1 MIKYYLTTRFG
12 HFFLN
17 VYETGFDKGLLSE
30 SGSTIFE
37 GDFYMKVRKRLLG
50 ALGLSTALMLA
61 ACGGGDD
68 KASEDGKVTLNF
80 WTFGA
85 TNYESLAEEYEKEH
99 PNVDIKLKTS
109 ELGDHHNSLF
119 TSISAGTGAP
129 DLAMIEVD
137 QLDRYRE
144 AQERFVNLYDLG
156 AEEVQGE
163 YLDWKWNMAESTDG
177 DFLFGLPTDIGPK
190 AMYYHTG
197 VFENANLPTDPDKVS
212 EMITTPKQLEEAA
225 QQVLD
230 ETGKPMVDSM
240 EMAYRANMDALE
252 KSYFNK
258 DGELIID
265 QPDNEVKDAYDYA
278 VSLHEKGYVGSYEM
292 WTPEWA
298 SALNKGDFAV
308 EMAPAWL
315 KGYMTEN
322 APEGKGNWRVATLP
336 SEFAGNWGGSY
347 VAIPKETE
355 NKEEAYEFAKWLVS
369 PENQLK
375 SFEESGLF
383 PSAPSVYEMDEFK
396 NNEDEYFGG
405 QNTASTFAEAAKEIP
420 AVYKGPKYVTVNN
433 EVLTALRNV
442 QEGADPEKEW
452 KAAVKRIEGLVKR

>member
-1 MIKYYLTTRFG
+1 MKG
-12 HFFLN
+12 KKKFLA
-17 VYETGFDKGLLSE
+17 GLLLGTSL
-30 SGSTIFE
+30 
-37 GDFYMKVRKRLLG
+37 LLG
-50 ALGLSTALMLA
+50 A
-61 ACGGGDD
+61 CNGGGDE
-68 KASEDGKVTLNF
+68 SSGDGKVTLDF

-85 TNYESLAEEYEKEH
+85 TNYESLAEEYMKDNPDVEI
-99 PNVDIKLKTS
+99 NVKTS

-156 AEEVQGE
+156 ADEVQGD
-163 YLDWKWNMAESTDG
+163 YLDWKWNVAESTDG

-190 AMYYHTG
+190 AMYFNVN
-197 VFENANLPTDPDKVS
+197 VFEEAGLPTEPEKVQ
-212 EMITTPKQLEEAA
+212 EMISSPDQFADAA
-225 QQVLD
+225 KTVLD

-252 KSYFNK
+252 KSYFNEK
-258 DGELIID
+258 DELIIGKEG
-265 QPDNEVKDAYDYA
+265 NEVKDAYDYA
-278 VSLHEKGYVGSYEM
+278 VSLYEKGYVGNYEM

-298 SALNKGDFAV
+298 TALNKGDFAV

-322 APEGKGNWRVATLP
+322 APEGKGNWRVSTLP

-347 VAIPKETE
+347 VTIPAETE
-355 NKEEAYEFAKWLVS
+355 HSEEAYAFAKWLVS

-383 PSAPSVYEMDEFK
+383 PSAPSVYEMDEFV

-405 QNTASTFAEAAKEIP
+405 QNTAATFAEAAKEIP
-420 AVYKGPKYVTVNN
+420 AVYKGPKYVTVND

-452 KAAVKRIEGLVKR
+452 KDAVKRIEGLVKR

>member
-1 MIKYYLTTRFG
+1 MKSKKK
-12 HFFLN
+12 FLA
-17 VYETGFDKGLLSE
+17 GLLLGTSL
-30 SGSTIFE
+30 
-37 GDFYMKVRKRLLG
+37 LLG
-50 ALGLSTALMLA
+50 A
-61 ACGGGDD
+61 CNGGGDE
-68 KASEDGKVTLNF
+68 SSGDGKVTLDF

-85 TNYESLAEEYEKEH
+85 TNYESLAEEYMKDNPDVEI
-99 PNVDIKLKTS
+99 NVKTS

-156 AEEVQGE
+156 ADEVQGD
-163 YLDWKWNMAESTDG
+163 YLDWKWNVAESTDG

-190 AMYYHTG
+190 AMYFNVN
-197 VFENANLPTDPDKVS
+197 VFEEAGLPTEPEKVQ
-212 EMITTPKQLEEAA
+212 EMISSPDQFADAA
-225 QQVLD
+225 KTVLD

-252 KSYFNK
+252 KSYFNEK
-258 DGELIID
+258 DELIIGEEG
-265 QPDNEVKDAYDYA
+265 NEVKDAYDYA
-278 VSLHEKGYVGSYEM
+278 VSLYEKGYVGNYEM

-298 SALNKGDFAV
+298 TALNKGDFAV

-322 APEGKGNWRVATLP
+322 APEGKGNWRVSTLP

-347 VAIPKETE
+347 VTIPAETE
-355 NKEEAYEFAKWLVS
+355 HSEEAYAFAKWLVS

-383 PSAPSVYEMDEFK
+383 PSAPSVYEMDEFV

-405 QNTASTFAEAAKEIP
+405 QNTAATFAEAAKEIP
-420 AVYKGPKYVTVNN
+420 AVYKGPKYVTVND

-452 KAAVKRIEGLVKR
+452 KDAVKRIEGLVKR

>member
-1 MIKYYLTTRFG
+1 MKG
-12 HFFLN
+12 KKKFLS
-17 VYETGFDKGLLSE
+17 VLL
-30 SGSTIFE
+30 
-37 GDFYMKVRKRLLG
+37 
-50 ALGLSTALMLA
+50 LSTALVLA
-61 ACGGGDD
+61 ACNGGGEE
-68 KASEDGKVTLNF
+68 SSGDGKVKLNF

-85 TNYESLAEEYEKEH
+85 TNYQSLAEEYMKEN
-99 PNVDIKLKTS
+99 PDVEINVKTS

-156 AEEVQGE
+156 AEEVQSD

-190 AMYYHTG
+190 AMYYNVD
-197 VFENANLPTDPDKVS
+197 VFEEANLPTEPEKVK
-212 EMITTPKQLEEAA
+212 EMISSPDQFADAA
-225 QQVLD
+225 KTVLD

-252 KSYFNK
+252 KSYFNEK
-258 DGELIID
+258 DELIID
-265 QPDNEVKDAYDYA
+265 QEGNEVKDAYDYA
-278 VSLHEKGYVGSYEM
+278 VSLYEKGYVGNYEM

-298 SALNKGDFAV
+298 TALNKGDFAV

-322 APEGKGNWRVATLP
+322 APEGKGNWRVSTLP

-347 VAIPKETE
+347 VAIPAETE
-355 NKEEAYEFAKWLVS
+355 HSEEAYEFAKWLVS

-383 PSAPSVYEMDEFK
+383 PSAPSVYEMDEFV

-405 QNTASTFAEAAKEIP
+405 QNTAATFAEAAKEIP
-420 AVYKGPKYVTVNN
+420 AVYKGPKYVTVND

-452 KAAVKRIEGLVKR
+452 KDAVKRIEGLVKR

>member
-1 MIKYYLTTRFG
+1 
-12 HFFLN
+12 
-17 VYETGFDKGLLSE
+17 
-30 SGSTIFE
+30 
-37 GDFYMKVRKRLLG
+37 MKVKKNFLAVLS
-50 ALGLSTALMLA
+50 LSTALLLA
-61 ACGGGDD
+61 ACGGGGEES
-68 KASEDGKVTLNF
+68 SEDGKVTLNF

-85 TNYESLAEEYEKEH
+85 TNYESLAEEYMKDNPDVEI
-99 PNVDIKLKTS
+99 NVKTS

-156 AEEVQGE
+156 AEDVQGD

-190 AMYYHTG
+190 AMYYNVN
-197 VFENANLPTDPDKVS
+197 VFEEANLPTEPEKVN
-212 EMITTPKQLEEAA
+212 EMISTPDQFADAA
-225 QQVLD
+225 KTVLD

-252 KSYFNK
+252 NSYFNEK
-258 DGELIID
+258 DELIID
-265 QPDNEVKDAYDYA
+265 KEGNEVKDAYDYA
-278 VSLHEKGYVGSYEM
+278 VSLYEEGYVGSYEM

-298 SALNKGDFAV
+298 TALNKGDFAV

-347 VAIPKETE
+347 VTIPAETE
-355 NKEEAYEFAKWLVS
+355 HSEEAYEFAKWLVS

-383 PSAPSVYEMDEFK
+383 PSAPSVYEMDEFV
-396 NNEDEYFGG
+396 NNSDEYFGG
-405 QNTASTFAEAAKEIP
+405 QNTAATFAEAAKEIP

-442 QEGADPEKEW
+442 QEGGDPEKEW
-452 KAAVKRIEGLVKR
+452 KDAVKRIEGLVAR

>member
-1 MIKYYLTTRFG
+1 MKIKK
-12 HFFLN
+12 N
-17 VYETGFDKGLLSE
+17 LLAALSL
-30 SGSTIFE
+30 SSA
-37 GDFYMKVRKRLLG
+37 LL
-50 ALGLSTALMLA
+50 LA
-61 ACGGGDD
+61 ACGGGGDESSD
-68 KASEDGKVTLNF
+68 DGKVTLNF

-85 TNYESLAEEYEKEH
+85 TNYESLAEEYEKKNPDVEI
-99 PNVDIKLKTS
+99 NVKTS

-144 AQERFVNLYDLG
+144 AQERFLNLYDLG
-156 AEEVQGE
+156 AEEVQGD

-177 DFLFGLPTDIGPK
+177 EFLFGLPTDIGPK
-190 AMYYHTG
+190 AMYYNVD
-197 VFENANLPTDPDKVS
+197 VFEEANLPTEPEKVNETVS
-212 EMITTPKQLEEAA
+212 SPKQLEEAA
-225 QQVLD
+225 KKVLD

-240 EMAYRANMDALE
+240 EMAYRANMDALQE
-252 KSYFNK
+252 SYFNK
-258 DGELIID
+258 DNELIIGEEG
-265 QPDNEVKDAYDYA
+265 NEVKKAYDYA
-278 VSLHEKGYVGSYEM
+278 VSLYEQGYVGNYEM

-347 VAIPKETE
+347 VAIPAETE
-355 NKEEAYEFAKWLVS
+355 HSEEAYEFAKWLVS

-383 PSAPSVYEMDEFK
+383 PSAPSVYEMDEFV
-396 NNEDEYFGG
+396 NNSDEYFGG
-405 QNTASTFAEAAKEIP
+405 QNTAATFAEAAKEIP

-442 QEGADPEKEW
+442 QEGGDPEKEW
-452 KAAVKRIEGLVKR
+452 KEAVKRIEGLVKR

>member
-1 MIKYYLTTRFG
+1 
-12 HFFLN
+12 
-17 VYETGFDKGLLSE
+17 
-30 SGSTIFE
+30 
-37 GDFYMKVRKRLLG
+37 MKVKKNFLAVLS
-50 ALGLSTALMLA
+50 LSTALVLA
-61 ACGGGDD
+61 ACGGGGEES
-68 KASEDGKVTLNF
+68 SEDGNVTLNF

-85 TNYESLAEEYEKEH
+85 TNYESLAEEYMKDH
-99 PNVDIKLKTS
+99 PDVEINVKTS

-156 AEEVQGE
+156 AEDVQGD
-163 YLDWKWNMAESTDG
+163 YLDWKWNMAESTDD

-190 AMYYHTG
+190 AMYYNVN
-197 VFENANLPTDPDKVS
+197 VFEEANLPTEPEKVN
-212 EMITTPKQLEEAA
+212 EMISTPDQFADAA
-225 QQVLD
+225 KTVLD

-252 KSYFNK
+252 QSYFNEK
-258 DGELIID
+258 DELIID
-265 QPDNEVKDAYDYA
+265 QEGNEVKDAYDYA
-278 VSLHEKGYVGSYEM
+278 VSLYEEGYVGSYEM

-298 SALNKGDFAV
+298 TALNKGDFAV

-347 VAIPKETE
+347 VTIPAETE
-355 NKEEAYEFAKWLVS
+355 HSEEAYEFVKWLVS

-383 PSAPSVYEMDEFK
+383 PSTPSVYEMDEFV
-396 NNEDEYFGG
+396 NNSDEYFGG
-405 QNTASTFAEAAKEIP
+405 QNTAATFAEAAKEIP

-442 QEGADPEKEW
+442 QEGGDPEKEW
-452 KAAVKRIEGLVKR
+452 KDAVKRIEGLVAR

>member
-1 MIKYYLTTRFG
+1 MKGKKKL
-12 HFFLN
+12 LA
-17 VYETGFDKGLLSE
+17 GLLLGTSL
-30 SGSTIFE
+30 
-37 GDFYMKVRKRLLG
+37 LLG
-50 ALGLSTALMLA
+50 A
-61 ACGGGDD
+61 CNGGGEESSGDG
-68 KASEDGKVTLNF
+68 GKVTLDF

-85 TNYESLAEEYEKEH
+85 TNYESLAEEYMKDNPDVEI
-99 PNVDIKLKTS
+99 NVKTS

-156 AEEVQGE
+156 ADEVQGD

-190 AMYYHTG
+190 AMYFNVD
-197 VFENANLPTDPDKVS
+197 VFEEAGLPTEPEKVQ
-212 EMITTPKQLEEAA
+212 EMISTPDQFADAA
-225 QQVLD
+225 KTVLD
-230 ETGKPMVDSM
+230 KTDKPMVDSM

-252 KSYFNK
+252 KSYFNE
-258 DGELIID
+258 DGELIIGKEG
-265 QPDNEVKDAYDYA
+265 NEVKDAYDFA
-278 VSLHEKGYVGSYEM
+278 VSLYEKGYVGKYEM

-298 SALNKGDFAV
+298 TALNKGDFAV

-322 APEGKGNWRVATLP
+322 APEGKGNWRVTTLP
-336 SEFAGNWGGSY
+336 SDFAGNWGGSY
-347 VAIPKETE
+347 VAIPAETE
-355 NKEEAYEFAKWLVS
+355 HSEEAYEFAQWLVS
-369 PENQLK
+369 PKNQLK

-383 PSAPSVYEMDEFK
+383 PSAPAVYEMDEFV

-405 QNTASTFAEAAKEIP
+405 QNTAATFAEAAKEIP
-420 AVYKGPKYVTVNN
+420 AVYKGPKYVTVND

-452 KAAVKRIEGLVKR
+452 KDAVKRIEGLVKR

>member
-1 MIKYYLTTRFG
+1 MKVKKK
-12 HFFLN
+12 FL
-17 VYETGFDKGLLSE
+17 GPLLLS
-30 SGSTIFE
+30 SA
-37 GDFYMKVRKRLLG
+37 LL
-50 ALGLSTALMLA
+50 LS
-61 ACGGGDD
+61 ACGGGGEESS
-68 KASEDGKVTLNF
+68 KDGKVTLDF

-85 TNYESLAEEYEKEH
+85 TNYESLAEEYEKEN
-99 PNVDIKLKTS
+99 PDVEINVKTS

-156 AEEVQGE
+156 AEDIQGD

-190 AMYYHTG
+190 AMYYNVD
-197 VFENANLPTDPDKVS
+197 VFEEANLPTEPEKVNETVS
-212 EMITTPKQLEEAA
+212 SPKQLEDAA
-225 QQVLD
+225 KKVLD

-240 EMAYRANMDALE
+240 EMAYRANMDALQE
-252 KSYFNK
+252 SYFNK
-258 DGELIID
+258 DNELIIGEEG
-265 QPDNEVKDAYDYA
+265 NEVKKAYDYA
-278 VSLHEKGYVGSYEM
+278 VSLYEKGYVGSYEM

-298 SALNKGDFAV
+298 TALNKGDFAV

-315 KGYMTEN
+315 KGYMIEN

-347 VAIPKETE
+347 VTIPAETE
-355 NKEEAYEFAKWLVS
+355 HSEEAYEFAQWLVS

-383 PSAPSVYEMDEFK
+383 PSAPSVYEMDEFV
-396 NNEDEYFGG
+396 NNSDDYFGG
-405 QNTASTFAEAAKEIP
+405 QNTAATFAEAAKEIP

-442 QEGADPEKEW
+442 QEGGDPEKEW
-452 KAAVKRIEGLVKR
+452 KEAVKRIEGLVKR

>member
-1 MIKYYLTTRFG
+1 MKG
-12 HFFLN
+12 KKKFLA
-17 VYETGFDKGLLSE
+17 GLLLGTSL
-30 SGSTIFE
+30 
-37 GDFYMKVRKRLLG
+37 LLG
-50 ALGLSTALMLA
+50 A
-61 ACGGGDD
+61 CNGGGDE
-68 KASEDGKVTLNF
+68 SSGDGKVTLDF

-85 TNYESLAEEYEKEH
+85 TNYESLAEEYMKDNPDVEI
-99 PNVDIKLKTS
+99 NVKTS

-156 AEEVQGE
+156 ADEVQGD

-190 AMYYHTG
+190 AMYFNVN
-197 VFENANLPTDPDKVS
+197 VFEEAGLPTEPEKVQ
-212 EMITTPKQLEEAA
+212 EMISSPDQFADAA
-225 QQVLD
+225 KTVLD

-252 KSYFNK
+252 KSYFNEK
-258 DGELIID
+258 DELIIGKEG
-265 QPDNEVKDAYDYA
+265 NEVKDAYDYA
-278 VSLHEKGYVGSYEM
+278 VSLYEKGYVGNYEM

-298 SALNKGDFAV
+298 TALNKGDFAV

-322 APEGKGNWRVATLP
+322 APEGKGNWRVSTLP

-347 VAIPKETE
+347 VAIPAETE
-355 NKEEAYEFAKWLVS
+355 HSEEAYEFAKWLVS

-383 PSAPSVYEMDEFK
+383 PSAPSVYEMDEFV

-405 QNTASTFAEAAKEIP
+405 QNTAATFAEAAKEIP
-420 AVYKGPKYVTVNN
+420 AVYKGPKYVTVND

-452 KAAVKRIEGLVKR
+452 KDAVKRIEGLVKR

>member
-1 MIKYYLTTRFG
+1 MKGKKKL
-12 HFFLN
+12 LA
-17 VYETGFDKGLLSE
+17 GLLLGTSL
-30 SGSTIFE
+30 
-37 GDFYMKVRKRLLG
+37 LLG
-50 ALGLSTALMLA
+50 A
-61 ACGGGDD
+61 CNGGGEE
-68 KASEDGKVTLNF
+68 SSGDGDKVTLDF

-85 TNYESLAEEYEKEH
+85 TNYESLAEEYMKDNPDVEI
-99 PNVDIKLKTS
+99 NVKTS

-156 AEEVQGE
+156 ADEVQGD

-190 AMYYHTG
+190 AMYFNVD
-197 VFENANLPTDPDKVS
+197 VFEEAGLPTEPEKVQ
-212 EMITTPKQLEEAA
+212 EMISTPDQFADAA
-225 QQVLD
+225 KTVLD
-230 ETGKPMVDSM
+230 KTDKPMVDSM

-252 KSYFNK
+252 KSYFNE
-258 DGELIID
+258 DGELIIGKEG
-265 QPDNEVKDAYDYA
+265 NEVKDAYDFA
-278 VSLHEKGYVGSYEM
+278 VSLYEKGYVGKYEM

-298 SALNKGDFAV
+298 TALNKGDFAV

-322 APEGKGNWRVATLP
+322 APEGKGNWRVTTLP
-336 SEFAGNWGGSY
+336 SDFAGNWGGSY
-347 VAIPKETE
+347 VAIPEETE
-355 NKEEAYEFAKWLVS
+355 HSEEAYEFAQWLVS

-383 PSAPSVYEMDEFK
+383 PSAPSVYEMDEFV

-405 QNTASTFAEAAKEIP
+405 QNTAATFAEAAKEIP
-420 AVYKGPKYVTVNN
+420 AVYKGPKYVTVND

-452 KAAVKRIEGLVKR
+452 KDAVKRIEGLVKR

>member
-1 MIKYYLTTRFG
+1 MKG
-12 HFFLN
+12 KKKFLS
-17 VYETGFDKGLLSE
+17 VLL
-30 SGSTIFE
+30 
-37 GDFYMKVRKRLLG
+37 
-50 ALGLSTALMLA
+50 LSTALVLA
-61 ACGGGDD
+61 ACNGGGDE
-68 KASEDGKVTLNF
+68 SSGDGKVTLDF

-85 TNYESLAEEYEKEH
+85 TNYESLAEEYMKDNPDVEI
-99 PNVDIKLKTS
+99 NVKTS

-156 AEEVQGE
+156 ADEVQGD

-190 AMYYHTG
+190 AMYYNVD
-197 VFENANLPTDPDKVS
+197 VFEEANLPTEPEKVK
-212 EMITTPKQLEEAA
+212 EMISSPDQFADAA
-225 QQVLD
+225 KTVLD

-252 KSYFNK
+252 KSYFNEK
-258 DGELIID
+258 DELIIGKEG
-265 QPDNEVKDAYDYA
+265 NEVKEAYDYA
-278 VSLHEKGYVGSYEM
+278 VSLYEKGYVGNYEM

-298 SALNKGDFAV
+298 TALNKGDFAV

-322 APEGKGNWRVATLP
+322 APEGKGNWRVSTLP

-347 VAIPKETE
+347 VAIPAETE
-355 NKEEAYEFAKWLVS
+355 HSEEAYEFAKWLVS

-383 PSAPSVYEMDEFK
+383 PSAPSVYEMDEFV

-405 QNTASTFAEAAKEIP
+405 QNTAATFAEAAKEIP
-420 AVYKGPKYVTVNN
+420 AVYKGPKYVTVND

-452 KAAVKRIEGLVKR
+452 KDAVKRIEGLVKR

>member
-1 MIKYYLTTRFG
+1 MKGKKKL
-12 HFFLN
+12 LA
-17 VYETGFDKGLLSE
+17 GLLLGTSL
-30 SGSTIFE
+30 
-37 GDFYMKVRKRLLG
+37 LLG
-50 ALGLSTALMLA
+50 A
-61 ACGGGDD
+61 CNGGGEE
-68 KASEDGKVTLNF
+68 SSGDGDKVTLDF

-85 TNYESLAEEYEKEH
+85 TNYESLAEEYMKDNPDVEI
-99 PNVDIKLKTS
+99 NVKTS

-156 AEEVQGE
+156 ADEVQGD

-190 AMYYHTG
+190 AMYFNVD
-197 VFENANLPTDPDKVS
+197 VFEEAGLPTEPEKVQ
-212 EMITTPKQLEEAA
+212 EMISTPDQFADAA
-225 QQVLD
+225 KTVLD
-230 ETGKPMVDSM
+230 KTDKPMVDSM

-252 KSYFNK
+252 KSYFNE
-258 DGELIID
+258 DGELIIGKEG
-265 QPDNEVKDAYDYA
+265 NEVKDAYDFA
-278 VSLHEKGYVGSYEM
+278 VSLYEKGYVGKYEM

-298 SALNKGDFAV
+298 TALNKGDFAV

-322 APEGKGNWRVATLP
+322 APEGKGNWRVTTLP
-336 SEFAGNWGGSY
+336 SDFAGNWGGSY
-347 VAIPKETE
+347 VAIPEETE
-355 NKEEAYEFAKWLVS
+355 HSEEAYDFAQWLVS

-383 PSAPSVYEMDEFK
+383 PSAPAVYEMDEFV

-405 QNTASTFAEAAKEIP
+405 QNTAATFAEAAKEIP
-420 AVYKGPKYVTVNN
+420 AVYKGPKYVTVND

-452 KAAVKRIEGLVKR
+452 KDAVKRIEGLVKR

>member
-1 MIKYYLTTRFG
+1 MKG
-12 HFFLN
+12 KKKFLA
-17 VYETGFDKGLLSE
+17 GLLLGTSL
-30 SGSTIFE
+30 
-37 GDFYMKVRKRLLG
+37 LLG
-50 ALGLSTALMLA
+50 A
-61 ACGGGDD
+61 CNGGGDE
-68 KASEDGKVTLNF
+68 SSGDGKVTLDF

-85 TNYESLAEEYEKEH
+85 TNYESLAEEYMKDNPDVEI
-99 PNVDIKLKTS
+99 NVKTS

-156 AEEVQGE
+156 AEEVQGD

-177 DFLFGLPTDIGPK
+177 EFLFGLPTDIGPK
-190 AMYYHTG
+190 AMYYNVN
-197 VFENANLPTDPDKVS
+197 VFEEANLPTEPEKVKEMFSTPD
-212 EMITTPKQLEEAA
+212 QFADAA
-225 QQVLD
+225 KTVLD

-252 KSYFNK
+252 KSYFNEK
-258 DGELIID
+258 DELIIGKEG
-265 QPDNEVKDAYDYA
+265 NEVKDAYDYA
-278 VSLHEKGYVGSYEM
+278 VSLYEKGYVGNYEM

-298 SALNKGDFAV
+298 TALNKGDFAV

-322 APEGKGNWRVATLP
+322 APEGKGNWRVSTLP

-347 VAIPKETE
+347 VAIPAETE
-355 NKEEAYEFAKWLVS
+355 HSEEAYEFAKWLVS

-383 PSAPSVYEMDEFK
+383 PSAPSVYEMDEFV

-405 QNTASTFAEAAKEIP
+405 QNTAATFAEAAKEIP
-420 AVYKGPKYVTVNN
+420 AVYKGPKYVTVND

-452 KAAVKRIEGLVKR
+452 KDAVKRIEGLVKR

>member
-1 MIKYYLTTRFG
+1 
-12 HFFLN
+12 
-17 VYETGFDKGLLSE
+17 
-30 SGSTIFE
+30 
-37 GDFYMKVRKRLLG
+37 MKVKKNFLAVLS
-50 ALGLSTALMLA
+50 LSTALVLA
-61 ACGGGDD
+61 ACGGGGEES
-68 KASEDGKVTLNF
+68 SEDGKVTLDF

-85 TNYESLAEEYEKEH
+85 TNYESLAEEYMKDNPDVEI
-99 PNVDIKLKTS
+99 NVKTS

-156 AEEVQGE
+156 AEDVQGD
-163 YLDWKWNMAESTDG
+163 YLDWKWNMAESTDD

-190 AMYYHTG
+190 AMYYNVN
-197 VFENANLPTDPDKVS
+197 VFEEANLPTEPEKVN
-212 EMITTPKQLEEAA
+212 EMISTPDQFADAA
-225 QQVLD
+225 KTVSD

-252 KSYFNK
+252 QSYFNEK
-258 DGELIID
+258 DELIID
-265 QPDNEVKDAYDYA
+265 QEGNEVKDAYDYA
-278 VSLHEKGYVGSYEM
+278 VSLFEEGYVGSYEM

-298 SALNKGDFAV
+298 TALNKGDFAV

-347 VAIPKETE
+347 VTIPAETE
-355 NKEEAYEFAKWLVS
+355 HSEEAYEFAKWLVS

-383 PSAPSVYEMDEFK
+383 PSTPSVYEMDEFV
-396 NNEDEYFGG
+396 NNSDEYFGG
-405 QNTASTFAEAAKEIP
+405 QNTAATFAEAAKEIP

-442 QEGADPEKEW
+442 QEGGDPEKEW
-452 KAAVKRIEGLVKR
+452 KDAVKRIEGLVAR